1 MTYDRQ
7 RSRLGLRSRVAPKTA
22 IGVNVLKL
30 LWRLNIVKMF
40 IEFMRLTNQLCQNP
54 QAPVV
59 LPWLLAVIVAML
71 VLVLA
76 VPSLI
81 SVLLMIWQ

>member
-1 MTYDRQ
+1 M
-7 RSRLGLRSRVAPKTA
+7 
-22 IGVNVLKL
+22 
-30 LWRLNIVKMF
+30 KMF